1 MPEDYLPQGQHLL
14 EKFKVLHI
22 NNLLP
27 QWEAIFRTEYQG
39 TWIEAVIASVD
50 GEGRAGLQNRVNDE
64 NLGHPI
70 KTPVTINA
78 KSIRKKVKQILI
90 KNSLQFLRRGETKSW
105 KYQDSVVYYSI
116 SW

>member
-1 MPEDYLPQGQHLL
+1 MV

-22 NNLLP
+22 NNLLGP
-27 QWEAIFRTEYQG
+27 WEAIFRTEFQG
-39 TWIEAVIASVD
+39 TWIEAVIRSID

-70 KTPVTINA
+70 KTPVTIDA

-90 KNSLQFLRRGETKSW
+90 KNSLQFLRSDQTKSW
-105 KYQDSVVYYSI
+105 KYPDSAVFYSI